1 MIALDLHRESARL
14 RAAPQTAPPPGFIE
28 LFLRQAAARPN
39 AVAVETEAGP
49 TTYAALCERMERL
62 RGALEALDVAEG
74 DRVLVRLANGP
85 DLIAAFYALASM
97 GAVAVPVSAALTEHE
112 LAPILA
118 DARPSGAIVA
128 RPSGAPHGLR
138 FELACSE
145 IEGARRRPIT
155 APKGDPFVTCH
166 FTYKGLGHPLGA
178 LHRYS
183 AWAYCLRGFIERHGG
198 SSDDLHLVALPMY
211 PVYGLTVSVMWP
223 LALGARIV
231 VAPPDA
237 EVLLDL
243 LTTRSV
249 RVACLVPALLHMLCV
264 RARRTGLDRA
274 ALHPDLELK
283 CGGSDLGRALSDE
296 VRAVFGVVPHEGYG
310 LSEAL
315 IVASSFPGRVRPV
328 TLGVALADEIRI
340 GVVDASGRPVPAGRV
355 GEITIAGPTVFRG
368 YIGRPSET
376 ARFLRDGVLHTG
388 DLGHFDEE
396 GSLHFDGR
404 AVPIAKISA
413 QMVDLREVED
423 VLRRHPDVADARVV
437 VHVDDAGVE
446 RLHAAV
452 IPRRA
457 SDVSP
462 EALVASCRQRLSRH
476 KVPKAVR
483 FYQRE
488 VAPVRARGL
497 GEKEPLR

>member
-14 RAAPQTAPPPGFIE
+14 RAAPQTAPPAGFIE
-28 LFLRQAAARPN
+28 LFLRQAASRPR
-39 AVAVETEAGP
+39 AVAVEHEGAL
-49 TTYAALCERMERL
+49 TTYAGLLERMERL

-74 DRVLVRLANGP
+74 DRVLVRLPNGP
-85 DLIAAFYALASM
+85 ELIAAFYALASI
-97 GAVAVPVSAALTEHE
+97 GAVAVPVSPTLTDLE
-112 LAPILA
+112 LAPVLA
-118 DARPSGAIVA
+118 DARPAGVIVA
-128 RPSGAPHGLR
+128 QPSGDRDGLR
-138 FELACSE
+138 FELACSG
-145 IEGARRRPIT
+145 IDDARRRPIT

-243 LTTRSV
+243 LTTRRV
-249 RVACLVPALLHMLCV
+249 RIACLVPTLLHLLCV
-264 RARRTGLDRA
+264 RARRAGLDRA
-274 ALHPDLELK
+274 ALHPELELK

-328 TLGVALADEIRI
+328 TLGVALADEIRV

-404 AVPIAKISA
+404 ALPIAKISA

-423 VLRRHPDVADARVV
+423 LLRRHPEVADARVSV
-437 VHVDDAGVE
+437 RVDDAGVE
-446 RLHAAV
+446 RLVASV

-462 EALVASCRQRLSRH
+462 EALVALCRARLSRH
-476 KVPKAVR
+476 KVPRTVR
-483 FYQRE
+483 LYQRE
-488 VAPVRARGL
+488 VAEAGARQGCT
-497 GEKEPLR
+497 KEPLR